1 MDNTKI
7 PHRPGQQKIVF
18 ETPWFKVLATAGESP
33 HYLLQSPDFVTVVAL
48 DAQGRLLLVRQ
59 FRQGVGS
66 MTLELPAG
74 HVEAG
79 ETPEMAARKELM
91 EETGHEASALELLG
105 ILSPSTPRFTNR
117 LWCYF
122 APDTRPSHSETGIEA
137 GIIRVYY
144 TGSLSALLAD
154 PEFISTGSHAAL
166 LHAVVRGKL
175 NFPLW

>member
-1 MDNTKI
+1 LDT
-7 PHRPGQQKIVF
+7 QK
-18 ETPWFKVLATAGESP
+18 
-33 HYLLQSPDFVTVVAL
+33 
-48 DAQGRLLLVRQ
+48 RLLLVRQ
-59 FRQGVGS
+59 FRRGVGG

-74 HVEAG
+74 HVESG

-91 EETGHEASALELLG
+91 EETGHEASAFELLA

-122 APDTRPSHSETGIEA
+122 ASEAHPSLHSETSVEA
-137 GIIRVYY
+137 GITPVYY

-154 PEFISTGSHAAL
+154 HEFISTGSHAAL
-166 LHAVVRGKL
+166 LHAVVRRKL